1 MENVKKKQYQQK
13 GRKMLRAS
21 KIIVTADGQKLTISP
36 KGDIDHHSARTLRER
51 IDNEMYLNRP
61 ETLILDLSGIEFMDS
76 SGLGLLLGRYQRAK
90 DIGCELKLTGCRE
103 RIMKI
108 LSLAGADK
116 MFDFIGKAI

>member
-1 MENVKKKQYQQK
+1 
-13 GRKMLRAS
+13 MLRGAS
-21 KIIVTADGQKLTISP
+21 KITVSTDGSVLTISP

-61 ETLILDLSGIEFMDS
+61 ELLILDLSGIEFMDS

-90 DIGCELKLTGCRE
+90 DLGIKLELTGCSDRV
-103 RIMKI
+103 MKI

-116 MFDFIGKAI
+116 MFDFKTRAR

>member
-1 MENVKKKQYQQK
+1 
-13 GRKMLRAS
+13 MLRETS
-21 KIIVTADGQKLTISP
+21 KITVSSDATTLTIAP

-51 IDNEMYLNRP
+51 IDNEMYLCRP
-61 ETLILDLSGIEFMDS
+61 ETVILDLSGIEFMDS

-90 DIGCELKLTGCRE
+90 DLGCKLVLTGCSD

-116 MFDFIGKAI
+116 MFDFAARTL

>member
-1 MENVKKKQYQQK
+1 
-13 GRKMLRAS
+13 MLRGAS
-21 KIIVTADGQKLTISP
+21 KITVRSDGAKLTISP
-36 KGDIDHHSARTLRER
+36 KGDIDHHSARILRER

-61 ETLILDLSGIEFMDS
+61 EILILDLSGIEFMDS

-90 DIGCELKLTGCRE
+90 DLGIRLILTGCSD

-116 MFDFIGKAI
+116 MFDIVEQVL

>member
-1 MENVKKKQYQQK
+1 MIR
-13 GRKMLRAS
+13 GAS
-21 KIIVTADGQKLTISP
+21 KITVSSDGARLTISP

-61 ETLILDLSGIEFMDS
+61 EVLILDLSGIDFMDS

-90 DIGCELKLTGCRE
+90 DLGIKLILCGCSD

-108 LSLAGADK
+108 LSLAGAK
-116 MFDFIGKAI
+116 EMFEFAKN

>member
-1 MENVKKKQYQQK
+1 
-13 GRKMLRAS
+13 MLRQTS
-21 KIIVTADGQKLTISP
+21 KIIVSADGAKLTIAP

-61 ETLILDLSGIEFMDS
+61 EILILDLSGIEFMDS

-90 DIGCELKLTGCRE
+90 DIGCKLQLTGCSD

>member
-1 MENVKKKQYQQK
+1 
-13 GRKMLRAS
+13 MLKTS
-21 KIIVTADGQKLTISP
+21 KITVSCDGAKLTISP

-51 IDNEMYLNRP
+51 IDNEMYINRP
-61 ETLILDLSGIEFMDS
+61 EILFLDLSGIDFMDS

-90 DIGCELKLTGCRE
+90 DLGIKLVLCGCSE

-116 MFDFIGKAI
+116 MFDFASRAV